1 MMSHKPIVMALTT
14 QAHFFEQIWV
24 VQAGGLYLCIQARA
38 VGQIIV
44 GAAIGVEGGFALIGA
59 QRITGVIAG
68 GLVSNDTSVAEYVW

>member
-1 MMSHKPIVMALTT
+1 M
-14 QAHFFEQIWV
+14 

-44 GAAIGVEGGFALIGA
+44 GAAIEVEGGFALIGA